1 MVKGISAIT
10 NLGKR
15 GLMATLLAGSMTLGA
30 GAAKLNNQN
39 ANTTTPTELVS
50 KDAAAA
56 MRANA
61 ISPQTT
67 TQAVPTTHNIK
78 LDNTLRKFIESEEDK
93 EYIEDKIKTTYEKYG
108 LFLGSAL
115 IQHEIDMQQLY
126 ALLTANTKVQIKNN
140 INPEFAK
147 EIEKIG
153 PEFFKSIT
161 EHKDAAESWAFD
173 KYSPLMRG
181 LLIDFD
187 HKPTADEV
195 DSKLSEIINKYSGF
209 DREEVMDYV
218 VYTDNFNYHR
228 LREEK
233 DNQSLADL
241 TAYKMHVLD
250 LLIMEKQLYGTGIY
264 RGAYH
269 DGKKHLS
276 EYVEKWLD
284 SVAPK
289 GKY

>member
-1 MVKGISAIT
+1 MIKGISQLESVAKKSLMGALLI
-10 NLGKR
+10 GSA
-15 GLMATLLAGSMTLGA
+15 GLAS
-30 GAAKLNNQN
+30 AKTLNNQTN
-39 ANTTTPTELVS
+39 PIQPNQMEVVS
-50 KDAAAA
+50 KEAAQA
-56 MRANA
+56 MKANA

-67 TQAVPTTHNIK
+67 QTVPSTHNTK
-78 LDNTLRKFIESEEDK
+78 LDNTLRKFIESEEDRK
-93 EYIEDKIKTTYEKYG
+93 YIEDKIKTTYEKYG

-187 HKPTADEV
+187 HKPTANEV
-195 DSKLSEIINKYSGF
+195 DSKLSEIINKYSGL
-209 DREEVMDYV
+209 DREEVIDYV

-276 EYVEKWLD
+276 VYVEKWLD